1 MYNIAIMYFR
11 VLKFT
16 VILSIFQCLFILK
29 KKKNWNAALY
39 DVIDDVRALVSKTC
53 TSSRTSAL
61 YDMDSFK

>member
-1 MYNIAIMYFR
+1 MYFR

-16 VILSIFQCLFILK
+16 VMSIFHNFFILK
-29 KKKNWNAALY
+29 KTNFWNAALY

-61 YDMDSFK
+61 

>member
-1 MYNIAIMYFR
+1 MMYFR

-16 VILSIFQCLFILK
+16 VILSIFSMFFYN

-53 TSSRTSAL
+53 TSSRTSAQ
-61 YDMDSFK
+61 